1 MRWLTEVNSLLF
13 YDEMPLNAFGGG
25 GGGGRYVRISC
36 VGVLAYRRRRLLRSY
51 H

>member
-1 MRWLTEVNSLLF
+1 MRWLIEVNILLF

-36 VGVLAYRRRRLLRSY
+36 VGELAYRRHRLLHSY